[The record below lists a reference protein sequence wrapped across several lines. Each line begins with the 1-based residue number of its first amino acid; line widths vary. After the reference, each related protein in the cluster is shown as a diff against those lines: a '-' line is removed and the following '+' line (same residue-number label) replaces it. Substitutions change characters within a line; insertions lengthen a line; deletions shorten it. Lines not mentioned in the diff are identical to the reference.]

1 MASKRLRESGPA
13 RRATNISL
21 PAVLVD
27 DAKRLGINVSRSCE
41 DGLAKAV
48 KAQREA
54 EWLAENR
61 EALLSNHAWIEK
73 NGIPLAQFRKF

>member
-1 MASKRLRESGPA
+1 MASRRVRESGPA

-21 PAVLVD
+21 PAQLVD
-27 DAKRLGINVSRSCE
+27 EAKQLGINVSRSCE
-41 DGLAKAV
+41 DGLTKAV

-61 EALLSNHAWIEK
+61 EALESNYAWIEK
-73 NGIPLAQFRKF
+73 NGIPLSQFRKF